1 MKEEEAED
9 SEEFYQ
15 ELEEEELIALK
26 KHVRS
31 RKGARNSRS
40 NSKTDSLYKEALMD
54 SIFGRFQ
61 EASRKLKLMI
71 TLTPDTPE
79 PYHLLG
85 TMHEEN
91 GELDKA
97 AEYLFMSTYLSPPNL
112 EKWLKV
118 GDLSFERKMFNQAAY
133 CFGRALKIA
142 SCDPKIMVRRAEA
155 F

>member
-1 MKEEEAED
+1 
-9 SEEFYQ
+9 
-15 ELEEEELIALK
+15 
-26 KHVRS
+26 
-31 RKGARNSRS
+31 
-40 NSKTDSLYKEALMD
+40 MD
-54 SIFGRFQ
+54 SIFGKFQ
-61 EASRKLKLMI
+61 EASKKLKLMI
-71 TLTPDTPE
+71 TLTPDAPE

-118 GDLSFERKMFNQAAY
+118 GDLSFERKMYNQAAY

-142 SCDPKIMVRRAEA
+142 SCDPKIMIKRAEA
-155 F
+155 FELDGQSKKAIATYKRLLGISTAPEYVKKYAKLRFRRGEYSQCR